1 MDATTSSVFPP
12 RRLGATAMMVSP
24 VGLGCWQFSK
34 GQGIFATYW
43 AVLDDDE
50 IRRILDAALAGGVNW
65 FDTAESYGEGASEK
79 ALSLG
84 LRSLGKAP
92 GDVVIATKW
101 RPVLRR
107 ARSIRATIG
116 TRLECLSPFP
126 IDLHQVHN
134 PLSISPIDA
143 QMDAMAELVR
153 EGKIGSV
160 GVSNF
165 NRRRMERAHRR
176 LRELGL
182 PLVSNQVRYSLLDRR
197 IERNGVLAAAKDLGV
212 TIIAYSPLAQGI
224 LSGVF
229 HDDPGLIRRRSGF
242 RKYMPAFRPKGLE
255 KSRPVVETLRRIGA
269 DHGATP
275 SQVAVNWL
283 ISFHGDS
290 VVAIPGA
297 SRAEQAA
304 DFVGAMRFRMS
315 AEEMDEIDRVSAPFK
330 GR

>member
-1 MDATTSSVFPP
+1 MDVTKNSVFPH
-12 RRLGATAMMVSP
+12 RKLGATGMMVSP

-34 GQGIFATYW
+34 GEGLFATYW

-50 IRRILDAALAGGVNW
+50 IRRILVAALAGGINW

-92 GDVVIATKW
+92 GDVIIATKW

-107 ARSIRATIG
+107 AGSIKSTIG

-126 IDLHQVHN
+126 IDLYQVHN
-134 PLSISPIDA
+134 PLSFSPTDA
-143 QMDAMAELVR
+143 QMDGMAGLVR
-153 EGKIGSV
+153 EGKVRSV

-165 NRRRMERAHRR
+165 GRHRMERAHKR

-197 IERNGVLAAAKDLGV
+197 IERNGVLAAAKDLGI

-229 HDDPGLIRRRSGF
+229 HDDPGLIRKRSGF
-242 RKYMPAFRPKGLE
+242 RKYLPAFRPKGLE

-269 DHGATP
+269 AHGATP

-283 ISFHGDS
+283 ITFHGDT

-304 DFVGAMRFRMS
+304 DFVGAMRFRLS